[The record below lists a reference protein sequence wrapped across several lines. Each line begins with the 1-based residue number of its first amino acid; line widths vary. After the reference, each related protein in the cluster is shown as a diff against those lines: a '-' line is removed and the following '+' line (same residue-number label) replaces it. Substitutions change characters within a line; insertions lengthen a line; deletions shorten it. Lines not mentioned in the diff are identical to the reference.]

1 MSIGLGNVWR
11 FPFTA
16 YENGG
21 GAFLIPYIIILTVV
35 GRPFYLLEM
44 ILGQFSSKST
54 IKIWDMVPAFR
65 GPTSYRY
72 LIFFEGLLN
81 AKIILIDGCD
91 RYRIRAGDGPGG
103 SGFVLLLLDGSD
115 DVLPGG
121 EFPSGTALVQVS
133 PRVGS
138 ELSRFHEKQIHTDTQ
153 ERQSEELGGALL
165 LVSSH
170 LRHKSIIAY
179 KSMTYNNLQ

>member
-65 GPTSYRY
+65 GDRNY
-72 LIFFEGLLN
+72 
-81 AKIILIDGCD
+81 IL
-91 RYRIRAGDGPGG
+91 
-103 SGFVLLLLDGSD
+103 D
-115 DVLPGG
+115 D
-121 EFPSGTALVQVS
+121 
-133 PRVGS
+133 
-138 ELSRFHEKQIHTDTQ
+138 TD
-153 ERQSEELGGALL
+153 LFL
-165 LVSSH
+165 
-170 LRHKSIIAY
+170 
-179 KSMTYNNLQ
+179 